1 MTAHGKW
8 NVTIQTPF
16 GDRLGVLD
24 LVVDGDRVTG
34 SLSDAEFF
42 APITDGRVEGSELRW
57 SAKISK
63 PMRLSFRFSAIVDA
77 DCIRGEAK
85 HLFGTA
91 RFSGRRA

>member
-1 MTAHGKW
+1 VTAHGKW

-16 GDRLGVLD
+16 GDKSGVLD
-24 LVVDGDRVTG
+24 LVVDGDRITG
-34 SLSDAEFF
+34 SLSDAEYF
-42 APITDGRVEGSELRW
+42 ARITDGRVEGSELKW
-57 SAKISK
+57 SAKITK

-85 HLFGTA
+85 HLFGIA